1 MPRDLRNL
9 SRLGCSEPRAAVL
22 VHREICAPRLKCP
35 FRLAAVKLMKTSYK
49 IKSPMKAVATL
60 CLQQRPALAASGTAV
75 PKAVCVHLGGFFFP
89 RKFSQLSFEIEM
101 SSMSRSV
108 EWLRAQVPSCLK
120 LSWIKTQYSHV
131 FASER

>member
-22 VHREICAPRLKCP
+22 VHREICASRLKCP
-35 FRLAAVKLMKTSYK
+35 FRLAAVKSMKTSYK

-75 PKAVCVHLGGFFFP
+75 PKAVCVHLGVFFP

-101 SSMSRSV
+101 R
-108 EWLRAQVPSCLK
+108 
-120 LSWIKTQYSHV
+120 
-131 FASER
+131 

>member
-1 MPRDLRNL
+1 M
-9 SRLGCSEPRAAVL
+9 L

-75 PKAVCVHLGGFFFP
+75 PKAVCVHLGGFFP

-101 SSMSRSV
+101 SSMSSSV
-108 EWLRAQVPSCLK
+108 EWLRAQVLSCLK